1 MVSPNTILVIDDDPD
16 IRDLCC
22 LALEPAGY
30 RVVCAATG
38 AEGRKMAEAERPDII
53 ILDIM
58 MEEADSGLHLA
69 HWLHESL
76 PGVPVML
83 MSSIIEVGA
92 TVFDINAV
100 PAALRINKPLPPGE
114 LVDWVRKLLA
124 RKA

>member
-1 MVSPNTILVIDDDPD
+1 MASPNTILVIDDDPD

-38 AEGRKMAEAERPDII
+38 ADGMKLAEEDRPDLV

-58 MEEADSGLHLA
+58 MEEPDTGLHLA
-69 HWLHESL
+69 HWLNGSL
-76 PGVPVML
+76 PEVPVML

-100 PAALRINKPLPPGE
+100 PAALRVNKPVPPGE
-114 LVDWVRKLLA
+114 LVEWVRKLLA